1 MPDNSGGVTRRQS
14 AVGDVIAISSIF
26 AQTQNGYSAASEYVR
41 ELNRTDQRRRMKD
54 KLDAMLLE
62 GLQSGES
69 IPVDAKFWDDLKQES
84 MAKLAVRKKAT
95 RKRWRHLLSGDE
107 HGLICRSSS

>member
-1 MPDNSGGVTRRQS
+1 MDLFSISLGMPDNSGGVTRRQS

-26 AQTQNGYSAASEYVR
+26 SQTQNGYSAASEYVL
-41 ELNRTDQRRRMKD
+41 ELIRTDQRRRVKD
-54 KLDAMLLE
+54 KLDAMRLE

-95 RKRWRHLLSGDE
+95 RK
-107 HGLICRSSS
+107 

>member
-1 MPDNSGGVTRRQS
+1 MPDNSGGVTRWES
-14 AVGDVIAISSIF
+14 AVRDVIAIYSIF
-26 AQTQNGYSAASEYVR
+26 SQTRNGYSAASEYVR
-41 ELNRTDQRRRMKD
+41 ELIRTNQRRRMKD

-84 MAKLAVRKKAT
+84 IAKLAVRKKVI
-95 RKRWRHLLSGDE
+95 KK
-107 HGLICRSSS
+107 